1 MTFGG
6 EAACGPAV
14 CLRGSRRA
22 RIHHSTRSGKCAVL
36 SLSRPAFVR
45 TRQEAETHISASPV
59 LTTGGVRRLLMMAL
73 SFRLLGFGT
82 HRPRFS
88 HAPAVSRHVRTSVLT
103 VAHSRPSFRGPSLRS
118 PSACTEDSAD
128 YELAPDQVQ
137 RLRLAIRALVE
148 TGREGW

>member
-45 TRQEAETHISASPV
+45 TRQEAETCIPASPV
-59 LTTGGVRRLLMMAL
+59 LTTGGIKRLLLMAL
-73 SFRLLGFGT
+73 IFRLVGFGT